1 MNLSPIDKVRA
12 YLAIFLVGAFVGSL
26 MVFVFVGIP
35 TDNKDIVTYMVGQ
48 LSGMTTMALGL
59 YFSNKIGQ
67 DTLDAA
73 RSETTGK
80 LADAVVAAATSTP
93 AVQDSQARGAQAA
106 ADSAQKTADEYRREG
121 DV

>member
-73 RSETTGK
+73 RSETTNK
-80 LADAVVAAATSTP
+80 LADAVVAAASSTP
-93 AVQDSQARGAQAA
+93 AVQDSQAKGAQAA
-106 ADSAQKTADEYRREG
+106 ADSAQKVADEYRRED